1 MDAGG
6 GFAPCRISCDTAATV
21 TGARDPPLGAPGRSV
36 GCEALMTGD
45 AQGVR
50 LACQFVSLI
59 VLSRLLAPENFGI
72 VAMAPCHGLCLT
84 VLRT

>member
-1 MDAGG
+1 
-6 GFAPCRISCDTAATV
+6 
-21 TGARDPPLGAPGRSV
+21 
-36 GCEALMTGD
+36 MTGD